1 MTEPRWSI
9 AIDKDHIE
17 RTRIDRDEPPKL
29 RDGEVEL
36 ALQRFALTSN
46 NVTYAV
52 LGRSFGSFTDMP
64 GYWAFFPTGNE
75 TDGHL
80 PVWGF
85 AEISA
90 SHCDALPQGERVY
103 GFFPL
108 ASHVVMQPA
117 RISQASFVDGSSHRA
132 DLAPVY
138 NEYLRLSGIPDFRED
153 ESDLW
158 PVFRPLLT
166 TGFLIADQFAE
177 EDHYGAEQVI
187 MGSAS
192 SKTALLTAQC
202 FRSLQTR
209 PRLIGLT
216 SSKNEAFVRETGLY
230 EDVVPYDA
238 LETIPGDVPT
248 AFVDMAGNGRVIE
261 RVHERFA
268 AHLKLSL
275 MVGLSHWDA
284 GRVRKRLPG
293 PSMTPFFAPGRLK
306 KRANDWGRAGFQGRL
321 REAWSAFTERAS
333 SLTEVQVKRGAEEA
347 QRAYLAALRGEIDPR
362 LSLIIELL

>member
-9 AIDKDHIE
+9 AIEKDRIE
-17 RTRIDRDEPPKL
+17 RTRIDRDEPPRL

-36 ALQRFALTSN
+36 ALRRFAVTSN

-64 GYWAFFPTGNE
+64 GYWAFFPTGSE

-85 AEISA
+85 AEVNA
-90 SHCDALPQGERVY
+90 SHCEALPRGERIY
-103 GFFPL
+103 GFFPM
-108 ASHVVMQPA
+108 ASHVVMRPA
-117 RISQASFVDGSSHRA
+117 RISQASFVDGTSHRA
-132 DLAPVY
+132 ALAPVY
-138 NEYLRLSGIPDFRED
+138 NEYLRLSGVPDFRED

-177 EDHYGAEQVI
+177 ERHYGAEQVI
-187 MGSAS
+187 VGSAS
-192 SKTALLTAQC
+192 SKTAMLTARC
-202 FRSLQTR
+202 FRSLQTH

-216 SSKNEAFVRETGLY
+216 SSRNEVFVRETGLY
-230 EDVVPYDA
+230 EDVVPYDGLDA
-238 LETIPGDVPT
+238 IPSNVPT
-248 AFVDMAGNGRVIE
+248 AFVDMAGNGQVIE
-261 RVHERFA
+261 NVHEHFA

-293 PSMTPFFAPGRLK
+293 PAMTPFFAPGRVK
-306 KRANDWGRAGFQGRL
+306 KRADDWGRAAFQQRIN
-321 REAWSAFTERAS
+321 EAWRAFTAKAS
-333 SLTEVQVKRGAEEA
+333 DLTEVRRQRGAEEA
-347 QRAYLAALRGEIDPR
+347 QRAYLATLRGDIDPR
-362 LSLIIELL
+362 LSTIVELP